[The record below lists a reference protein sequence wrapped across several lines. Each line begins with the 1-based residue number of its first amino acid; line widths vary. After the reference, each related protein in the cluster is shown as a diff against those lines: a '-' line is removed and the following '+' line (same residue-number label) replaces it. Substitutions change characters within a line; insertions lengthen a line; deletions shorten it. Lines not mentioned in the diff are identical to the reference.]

1 MLHFISI
8 YLFKLPREGHRR
20 SHTRDIIRLVN
31 FGDILNSDV
40 EKEMGSGAVQSCGC
54 TLMY

>member
-1 MLHFISI
+1 MLHVISI
-8 YLFKLPREGHRR
+8 YLFKLPREGRRR

-40 EKEMGSGAVQSCGC
+40 EKEMGSSAVQSCGC